1 MEALRKYVCRRNL
14 TYFSIVY
21 SFFLIDPPGCEK
33 TNITVRYIH
42 EGTCALFDCSEIDRI
57 PFVFIGTWMDGKFG
71 NWKCVPHSKFASDL
85 GIELADIEWKTCLAP
100 FPESNEN
107 IPGVEY
113 ILALPSADTSKKV
126 PVILFP
132 HGGPH
137 SGSTTAFT
145 LSVAFFTQL
154 GFAVIQVNYR
164 GSIGYGQSYVE
175 TLPGN
180 CGSMDVNDCI
190 LALKDALKN
199 NSDVLDSEN
208 IFVMGGSHGGFLT
221 GHLISSEQVQFRAA
235 AMINAVTNM
244 ALCVGMSDIPDWC
257 FVESG
262 TKEYNPE
269 TLKVMFEKSPISRIE
284 KVKVPTLII
293 LGENDKRVPI
303 PQSIEYYHKL
313 RSIGVTTRLLK
324 YPNEGHGIT
333 EPEHEADYLINIAL
347 WFRKYMK
354 N

>member
-1 MEALRKYVCRRNL
+1 MNCLIKTLNFL
-14 TYFSIVY
+14 
-21 SFFLIDPPGCEK
+21 LIDPPGCEN
-33 TNITVRYIH
+33 TNITVRDVH
-42 EGTCALFDCSEIDRI
+42 QGTCALFDCSEIDRI
-57 PFVFIGTWMDGKFG
+57 PFVFIGSWNNGTFKH
-71 NWKCVPHSKFASDL
+71 WKCAPHSRFSSDL
-85 GIELADIEWKTCLAP
+85 GMEFTDIEWKTCIAP
-100 FPESNEN
+100 FPESNDLN

-113 ILALPSADTSKKV
+113 ILTLPSVGSSKKA

-137 SGSTTAFT
+137 SCSTTAFA
-145 LSVAFFTQL
+145 LSVAFLTHL
-154 GFAVIQVNYR
+154 GYAVIQVNYR
-164 GSIGYGQSYVE
+164 GSIGFGQSYVDC
-175 TLPGN
+175 LPGN

-199 NSDVLDSEN
+199 NSDVLDEEN

-221 GHLISSEQVQFRAA
+221 GHLISSEQVEFRAA

-269 TLKVMFEKSPISRIE
+269 TLRVMFEKSPISRID
-284 KVKVPTLII
+284 KVKAPTLII

-303 PQSIEYYHKL
+303 PQSIEYYHTL
-313 RSIGVTTRLLK
+313 RSNGVETKLLK
-324 YPNEGHGIT
+324 YPNEGHGII

-347 WFRKYMK
+347 WFKKYMK